1 MDYKND
7 FLEEI
12 RLKKRL
18 LGYTNAI
25 MAEKSGLPLSTVQKV
40 LGGTTKSP
48 RFETLLALE
57 SAFPKEE
64 NAYAAPSTGALLE
77 EALPAP
83 ALPEPVHY
91 PYTCAPP
98 GKYPRQ
104 GSYTLEDYLALPDDQ
119 RVELIDGVFYD
130 MGAPTIPHQ
139 VLGGEIFAL
148 LRDFLRKKKGPCM
161 PLVSP
166 VDVQLDRDDKTILQ
180 PDVMVVCDRSKLT
193 PARVFGAPD
202 FLVEVLSPGTRSKDM
217 LIKYNKYRN
226 AGVKEYWAVDPKKE
240 TVIQYL
246 FDDPCEEE
254 PDGDITLRL
263 YSFDQP
269 VPVELFQGELEINFR
284 EIADSYAFFKEQESC
299 PGN

>member
-64 NAYAAPSTGALLE
+64 NAYAAPPTGALLE
-77 EALPAP
+77 ETLPAP
-83 ALPEPVHY
+83 
-91 PYTCAPP
+91 
-98 GKYPRQ
+98 
-104 GSYTLEDYLALPDDQ
+104 ALPDDQ

-148 LRDFLRKKKGPCM
+148 LRGFLRKKKGPCM

-254 PDGDITLRL
+254 RDGDITLRL

-284 EIADSYAFFKEQESC
+284 EIADSYAVFKEQESC